1 MTRTLSFFLFI
12 VLLGGLLFPSLL
24 WAQTETKSKS
34 RILVQRSTPKANLP
48 ILVSKRFFRIDPV
61 LRSNLD
67 VKQNSYVSQWM
78 KSTYAKP
85 STTNMVAP
93 IAERRLTEEST
104 NNDKYLFYND
114 RIQVSHVYPNPAS
127 EFVDIDYQVSGNL
140 DLHVAFFNILGEQ
153 VKEIPLDRDQRTVR
167 ISLRDFANGMYM
179 YQLVIDGRSVAT
191 KKLIVRKGV

>member
-12 VLLGGLLFPSLL
+12 ALLGGLLFPSILL
-24 WAQTETKSKS
+24 AQTETKSKS

-48 ILVSKRFFRIDPV
+48 ILVSRRFFRIDPV

-67 VKQNSYVSQWM
+67 MKQNSYVSQWM

-93 IAERRLTEEST
+93 NAERRLTEENT
-104 NNDKYLFYND
+104 NSDKYLFYND
-114 RIQVSHVYPNPAS
+114 RIQVSHVYPNPATD
-127 EFVDIDYQVSGNL
+127 FVDIDYQVSGNQEL
-140 DLHVAFFNILGEQ
+140 RIVFYNVLGEQ
-153 VKEIPLDRDQRTVR
+153 VKELSLDRDQRSIRV
-167 ISLRDFANGMYM
+167 SMRDFANGMYM